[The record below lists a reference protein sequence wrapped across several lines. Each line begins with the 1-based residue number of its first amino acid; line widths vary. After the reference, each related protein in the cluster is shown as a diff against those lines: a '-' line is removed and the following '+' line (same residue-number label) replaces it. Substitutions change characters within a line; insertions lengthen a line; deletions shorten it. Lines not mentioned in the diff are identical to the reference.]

1 LILSNHRYAPKQL
14 SGVYS
19 GTVTHGGPMI
29 EAYRLNRDLGN
40 VYLSNLDFCGVRRL
54 VLRGPE
60 CLGPPV
66 GYVGNPVPEQ
76 DGNLDIGI
84 ENGAPEMRRCKA
96 MMHRDPQVSKLI
108 LGDLDI
114 LLGSH
119 AGSMSNGNYYP
130 GYKMMINMVS
140 RSKNLEEIIY
150 TGVREDVPQAAM
162 DILAKPWK
170 EFSKTKHD
178 DGTARKPFKVYVETV
193 WYRAIPNSGGRV
205 ASGVSGGPMI
215 LLFESS

>member
-1 LILSNHRYAPKQL
+1 MLSNHRYAPKQL

-40 VYLSNLDFCGVRRL
+40 IYLSNLDFCGVRKL

-66 GYVGNPVPEQ
+66 GYTGDARTIHDPATPNMTVELAG
-76 DGNLDIGI
+76 L
-84 ENGAPEMRRCKA
+84 RRCKA
-96 MMHRDPQVSKLI
+96 MMHKDPQVSKLI

-119 AGSMSNGNYYP
+119 ADSMSNGNYFP

-178 DGTARKPFKVYVETV
+178 DGTVRKPIKVYVETV

-205 ASGVSGGPMI
+205 ASGVSGGPRI